1 MKIRYIAIVYTLL
14 MLVCGLFLW
23 SSISKET
30 AFDVDMLDM
39 NTKVDEITDKLSAG
53 TSKESMESQYSC
65 KITFLTDDNYDSVNN
80 NFIRNRQI

>member
-39 NTKVDEITDKLSAG
+39 NTKVDEIRRCL
-53 TSKESMESQYSC
+53 E
-65 KITFLTDDNYDSVNN
+65 
-80 NFIRNRQI
+80 